1 MVNSRMRRTRLETT
15 LILLAVIVS
24 GLILWV
30 MWYQVLAVTHEEGP
44 IEGIEMYQPY
54 MFAEIVPSIIAWILL
69 PKAIA
74 HHPDEYRVHNPI
86 PGTTGS
92 LVAGFIVVVCS
103 AFLLAIPAG
112 LVALV
117 SMVSRGSARWS
128 VAAVVALVGSFTL
141 SMVIDPEWTNSAEDY
156 VVSVV
161 AIALAAIPALLVG
174 QYRSKRREAT
184 RLMHAEA
191 ETARADERAR
201 IARDMHDTL
210 SHRLSLIAVH
220 AGVLE
225 QQPDLPN
232 RAEVAGTIKEQS
244 AKAVEDLSQVLN
256 MLRDADGQKDPAT
269 AFAQV
274 IEEARAAGQD
284 VRLATPVEEVPHDL
298 PTTVHH
304 LFHRTLTEGLTNARK
319 HAPGAPVTVTITG
332 SELTVVTETTH
343 AAVTGPGEGPGLDSA
358 RGAGL
363 GLVGVRERARLLGA
377 TVEVTDHPHTLKVS
391 VP

>member
-1 MVNSRMRRTRLETT
+1 MVNPRMRRTRLETA
-15 LILLAVIVS
+15 LILVAVILS
-24 GLILWV
+24 GLIFWV
-30 MWYQVLAVTHEEGP
+30 LFYQLLAETHEEGL
-44 IEGIEMYQPY
+44 IKGIEVYQPY
-54 MFAEIVPSIIAWILL
+54 MFAEIIPSIIAWILL
-69 PKAIA
+69 PKAIS
-74 HHPDEYRVHNPI
+74 HHPDEYRTHNPI
-86 PGTTGS
+86 PETTGT
-92 LVAGFIVVVCS
+92 LIAGFIVVVCS
-103 AFLLAIPAG
+103 ALILAIPAS
-112 LVALV
+112 L
-117 SMVSRGSARWS
+117 
-128 VAAVVALVGSFTL
+128 VALVGSFTL

-174 QYRSKRREAT
+174 QYRSRRREAT
-184 RLMHAEA
+184 RLMRAEA

-232 RAEVAGTIKEQS
+232 RAEVAGTIKDQS

-256 MLRDADGQKDPAT
+256 MLREADGQKDPAT
-269 AFAQV
+269 AFSQV

-284 VRLATPVEEVPHDL
+284 VRLATPVEQVPQDL

-319 HAPGAPVTVTITG
+319 HAPGAPVTVSITG
-332 SELTVVTETTH
+332 KELTVVTETAGTQEKPGKPG
-343 AAVTGPGEGPGLDSA
+343 AAGLGDGAGVEAA

-377 TVEVTDHPHTLKVS
+377 TVEVTDQPHTLKVS
-391 VP
+391 LP

>member
-1 MVNSRMRRTRLETT
+1 MVNSRMRRTRLETA
-15 LILLAVIVS
+15 LILVAVILS
-24 GLILWV
+24 GLIFWV
-30 MWYQVLAVTHEEGP
+30 LFYQLLAETHEEGL
-44 IEGIEMYQPY
+44 IKGIEVYQPY
-54 MFAEIVPSIIAWILL
+54 MFAEIIPSIIAWILL
-69 PKAIA
+69 PKAIS

-92 LVAGFIVVVCS
+92 LAAGFIVVVCS
-103 AFLLAIPAG
+103 ALILAIPAS

-117 SMVSRGSARWS
+117 SMVSRGSARWW

-174 QYRSKRREAT
+174 QYRSRRREAT
-184 RLMHAEA
+184 RLMRAEA

-232 RAEVAGTIKEQS
+232 RAEVAGTIKDQS

-269 AFAQV
+269 AFSQV

-284 VRLATPVEEVPHDL
+284 VRLATHYVVSSSTLGHRRFRVLPPV
-298 PTTVHH
+298 
-304 LFHRTLTEGLTNARK
+304 
-319 HAPGAPVTVTITG
+319 
-332 SELTVVTETTH
+332 
-343 AAVTGPGEGPGLDSA
+343 
-358 RGAGL
+358 
-363 GLVGVRERARLLGA
+363 RA
-377 TVEVTDHPHTLKVS
+377 D
-391 VP
+391 